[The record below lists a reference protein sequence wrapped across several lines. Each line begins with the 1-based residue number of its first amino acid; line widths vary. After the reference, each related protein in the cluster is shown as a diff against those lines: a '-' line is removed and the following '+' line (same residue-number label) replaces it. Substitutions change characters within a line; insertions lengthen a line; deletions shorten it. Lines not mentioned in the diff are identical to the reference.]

1 MPRRDQ
7 ASSETQS
14 THMALGQLLR
24 HFPVGVGGRTCLANR
39 YWDTLVTCPIHH
51 SWDFSIQKRRSST
64 FRALWISQLRTYRE
78 VSHREQLAKI
88 LFLTLV
94 LEITLFQS
102 LPKIHDHRWESEQK
116 LTALRCLKA
125 PVLWPQ
131 SDKLT
136 QNCVCFINPCINLL
150 VPPSVTREYHTKV
163 FELLHYLQCIA
174 AYLWRTQ
181 IFWRDIIPRS
191 SQCWCSFRLGRT

>member
-51 SWDFSIQKRRSST
+51 SWYFSIQKRRSST
-64 FRALWISQLRTYRE
+64 FRALWLSQLRTYRE
-78 VSHREQLAKI
+78 VSRREQFTKI
-88 LFLTLV
+88 LFLTLA

-102 LPKIHDHRWESEQK
+102 LPKIHDHRWESEKIWQLCGVWK
-116 LTALRCLKA
+116 LPFCDHRAI
-125 PVLWPQ
+125 
-131 SDKLT
+131 KLT
-136 QNCVCFINPCINLL
+136 QNCVCFTNPCINLL
-150 VPPSVTREYHTKV
+150 VPSSVTREYHTKV

-191 SQCWCSFRLGRT
+191 SQCWFSFRLGRT